1 MKKILNIA
9 TVLLCGL
16 FILVF
21 SIWCFSGTTPDYSES
36 ERRVLASFP
45 EFNLENVS
53 KGKFASDFEKYS
65 TDRFPLR
72 DSFRSLKAYTRLYAF
87 MQKDNNDLFTVE
99 GHLSKL
105 QYPYKEVMTS
115 HATEVFAYVKE
126 TYLKD
131 NKIYASVIPDKNMFI
146 AENNAYLSLD
156 YEAFEKEIKDSM
168 PYAEYI
174 GISHLLSKDDY
185 YPTDTHWRQEK
196 ITDVAKHLAEGMG
209 KTLKDT
215 YTENTLDHPFNGVY
229 VGQSALRVNP
239 DTIVYLTNDTIN
251 NLQVEGVS
259 AVYDMDKAVGKDPY
273 EIFLSGNQTV
283 VKIKNPMNPQ
293 GGRLV
298 IFRDSFGSSIT
309 PLLCEAY
316 SEVVLVDLRYISSTM
331 LSDFVDF
338 EDADVLFMYSTVLLN
353 DSFSLK

>member
-1 MKKILNIA
+1 MKKILNIV

-16 FILVF
+16 FVLIF
-21 SIWCFSGTTPDYSES
+21 SVWCFTGATPDYSES

-45 EFNLENVS
+45 EFNMENVA

-72 DSFRSLKAYTRLYAF
+72 DFFRSLKAYTRLYAF

-131 NKIYASVIPDKNMFI
+131 NKIYVSVIPDKNKFI
-146 AENNAYLSLD
+146 AEDNGYLSLD
-156 YEAFEKEIKDSM
+156 YEAFEEEIVEKM
-168 PYAEYI
+168 PYAEHI
-174 GISHLLSKDDY
+174 KISHLLSIDDY

-209 KTLKDT
+209 KTLNDT
-215 YTENTLDHPFNGVY
+215 YTENILDHPFNGVY

-239 DTIVYLTNDTIN
+239 DTITYLTNDTIN

-259 AVYDMDKAVGKDPY
+259 AVYDMTKAVGKDPY

-283 VKIKNPMNPQ
+283 VKIKNPSNPE

-331 LSDFVDF
+331 LSDYVDF
-338 EDADVLFMYSTVLLN
+338 KDADVLFMYSTVLLN

>member
-146 AENNAYLSLD
+146 AENNGYLSLD

-338 EDADVLFMYSTVLLN
+338 KDADVLFMYSTVLLN